1 MEPFELAWERQPDD
15 RQWEKPEGDDPRT
28 LYQMLMTSVDRF
40 GDLNCFGFI
49 QAPGMPRTHM
59 SYNQF
64 GSLATAVGKQLA
76 AVGVE
81 AGDRV
86 ALILNNS
93 VEWAALS
100 YGANGIGAAYTAMYT
115 HQHGTEWAYILN
127 DSTPA
132 LLAVADTGVLDKLV
146 EHMPKEASGWPSCG
160 ILLLGDEPA
169 NELPPEG
176 VAVHAW
182 AEFVA
187 AGRQADMFEVADDPF
202 ALNTLI
208 YTSGTTGNPKGVML
222 SNWNTL
228 SNILCVQSAFTIYV
242 GDKNAAFLPWAHS
255 FGSTFDLHWMIR
267 CGVHINLI
275 SDLTKIADEC
285 IEIKPAVL
293 LAVPR
298 VWNKFYDRVNAQFEA
313 ATGLKKVFVGK
324 AQKSAAKRIAKA
336 GVECDAVPPSG
347 FFDKLWDKLVWSKVR
362 ARFGGNIRFCMSG
375 AAALSPDVAA
385 FIQMVGFNCY
395 EGYGLTET
403 SPLVSAN
410 GWSGPGTSKLNTVGK
425 VANGVKVTID
435 TDAWDDP
442 ERPDEG
448 EIVVT
453 GPNVMMGYWNN
464 EEATKEV
471 IIEPGTFRTGDLGKL
486 SKDGYL
492 SITGRVKSQFKL
504 ENGKYVSPSGLEE
517 TITLNP
523 LVEQCVLDGRNM
535 LNTFLI
541 AHPNMETLRVAL
553 KGAGIDTSGDDA
565 ALCASAEVRS
575 FVLADLKKNNMV
587 APDWKGY
594 EVARTLILDPEE
606 WTTDNEML
614 TPSFKVKLHET
625 FWPST
630 TKRFRPLLEAFIR
643 YAGFHEQ
650 QHWKTSPEFMI
661 NKACFSFTTVLFEEG
676 RDPTPCHRIWKCT
689 RANSTRHSE
698 TTIELPSRERWRAFR
713 CGEKTNSRKTSA
725 SSLLQH
731 GEQRH

>member
-1 MEPFELAWERQPDD
+1 
-15 RQWEKPEGDDPRT
+15 
-28 LYQMLMTSVDRF
+28 MLMTSVSRFGERNAFGYIPAPGMARTHVTYQQF
-40 GDLNCFGFI
+40 GDL
-49 QAPGMPRTHM
+49 
-59 SYNQF
+59 
-64 GSLATAVGKQLA
+64 ATSVGRQLA

-115 HQHGTEWAYILN
+115 HQHGQEWAYILN
-127 DSTPA
+127 DATPS
-132 LLAVADTGVLDKLV
+132 LLAVADTTVLDKLV
-146 EHMPKEASGWPSCG
+146 ANMPGESSGWPKCG
-160 ILLLGDEPA
+160 VLLLGEDEA

-176 VAVHAW
+176 VTVHRW
-182 AEFVA
+182 SEFVA
-187 AGRQADMFEVADDPF
+187 AGREAEAFEVADDPF

-222 SNWNTL
+222 TNWNTL
-228 SNILCVQSAFTIYV
+228 SNILCVQSAFKIYI

-275 SDLTKIADEC
+275 SDLTRIADEC

-313 ATGLKKVFVGK
+313 ATGLKKIFVTK
-324 AQKSAAKRIAKA
+324 AQNSAAKRIAKA

-347 FFDKLWDKLVWSKVR
+347 FFDKLWDRLVWSKVR

-410 GWSGPGTSKLNTVGK
+410 GWSGPGTSKLNTVGR
-425 VANGVKVTID
+425 VANGVTVTID
-435 TDAWDDP
+435 TNAWDDP
-442 ERPDEG
+442 DRPDEG

-453 GPNVMMGYWNN
+453 GPNVMKGYWNN
-464 EEATKEV
+464 DAATEEV
-471 IIEPGTFRTGDLGKL
+471 IVEPGTFRTGDLGKL
-486 SKDGYL
+486 TNGYL

-504 ENGKYVSPSGLEE
+504 ENGKYVSPSALEE
-517 TITLNP
+517 KVKLNP
-523 LVEQCVLDGRNM
+523 MVEQAVLDGRNM

-541 AHPNMETLRVAL
+541 VHPNMEALR
-553 KGAGIDTSGDDA
+553 KGLSAAGIDASGDDA
-565 ALCASAEVRS
+565 ALCANADVRS
-575 FVLADLKKNNMV
+575 FMLSELKNNNMK

-614 TPSFKVKLHET
+614 TPSMKVKL
-625 FWPST
+625 
-630 TKRFRPLLEAFIR
+630 RNLLAKYDDEI
-643 YAGFHEQ
+643 
-650 QHWKTSPEFMI
+650 
-661 NKACFSFTTVLFEEG
+661 KA
-676 RDPTPCHRIWKCT
+676 I
-689 RANSTRHSE
+689 A
-698 TTIELPSRERWRAFR
+698 
-713 CGEKTNSRKTSA
+713 
-725 SSLLQH
+725 
-731 GEQRH
+731 

>member
-1 MEPFELAWERQPDD
+1 MEPSELAWERQPND
-15 RQWEKPEGDDPRT
+15 RQWKKPEGDDPRT

-40 GDLNCFGFI
+40 SDLPCFGYI
-49 QAPGMPRTHM
+49 PSPGMPRTHI

-64 GSLATAVGKQLA
+64 GELATSVGKQLS
-76 AVGVE
+76 AVGVK

-115 HQHGTEWAYILN
+115 HQHGSEWAYILN
-127 DSTPA
+127 DSTPS
-132 LLAVADTGVLDKLV
+132 LLAVADTAVLDKLV
-146 EHMPKEASGWPSCG
+146 ANMPGDASGWPSCG
-160 ILLLGDEPA
+160 VLLLGDEPA

-176 VAVHAW
+176 VTVHSW
-182 AEFVA
+182 SEFVA
-187 AGRQADMFEVADDPF
+187 AGRNADMFEIVDDPF

-410 GWSGPGTSKLNTVGK
+410 GWSGAGTSRLNTVVK

-486 SKDGYL
+486 TPDGYL

-504 ENGKYVSPSGLEE
+504 ENGKYVAPSGLEE

-541 AHPNMETLRVAL
+541 AHPNMGALRAAL
-553 KGAGIDTSGDDA
+553 KGAGMDTSGDDA
-565 ALCASAEVRS
+565 ALCANADVRK
-575 FVLADLKKNNMV
+575 FLLDDLKKNNMV

-614 TPSFKVKLHET
+614 TPSFKVKL
-625 FWPST
+625 
-630 TKRFRPLLEAFIR
+630 RNLLKK
-643 YAGFHEQ
+643 HD
-650 QHWKTSPEFMI
+650 
-661 NKACFSFTTVLFEEG
+661 EEIQAIG
-676 RDPTPCHRIWKCT
+676 
-689 RANSTRHSE
+689 
-698 TTIELPSRERWRAFR
+698 
-713 CGEKTNSRKTSA
+713 
-725 SSLLQH
+725 
-731 GEQRH
+731 

>member
-1 MEPFELAWERQPDD
+1 MFKCSVLHTSTMEPFELAWERQPDD
-15 RQWEKPEGDDPRT
+15 RQWEKPEG
-28 LYQMLMTSVDRF
+28 
-40 GDLNCFGFI
+40 
-49 QAPGMPRTHM
+49 
-59 SYNQF
+59 
-64 GSLATAVGKQLA
+64 
-76 AVGVE
+76 
-81 AGDRV
+81 
-86 ALILNNS
+86 
-93 VEWAALS
+93 
-100 YGANGIGAAYTAMYT
+100 
-115 HQHGTEWAYILN
+115 
-127 DSTPA
+127 
-132 LLAVADTGVLDKLV
+132 
-146 EHMPKEASGWPSCG
+146 
-160 ILLLGDEPA
+160 
-169 NELPPEG
+169 

-182 AEFVA
+182 ADFVA
-187 AGRQADMFEVADDPF
+187 AGRQAETFDIADDPF

-298 VWNKFYDRVNAQFEA
+298 VWNKFYDRVNGQFDA
-313 ATGLKKVFVGK
+313 ATGLKKIFIK
-324 AQKSAAKRIAKA
+324 NAQKSAAKRIAKA

-403 SPLVSAN
+403 SPLVAAN
-410 GWSGPGTSKLNTVGK
+410 GWSGPGTSKLNTVGL

-486 SKDGYL
+486 TNGYL

-504 ENGKYVSPSGLEE
+504 ENGKYVAPSGLEE

-523 LVEQCVLDGRNM
+523 LIEQCVLDGRNM
-535 LNTFLI
+535 LHTFLI
-541 AHPNMETLRVAL
+541 VHPNMEALRAAL
-553 KGAGIDTSGDDA
+553 KGAGISASGDDA
-565 ALCASAEVRS
+565 ALCPDVSVRN
-575 FVLADLKKNNMV
+575 FVLENLKKNNMV
-587 APDWKGY
+587 SPDWKGY
-594 EVARTLILDPEE
+594 EVARNIILDPEE

-614 TPSFKVKLHET
+614 TPSFKVKL
-625 FWPST
+625 
-630 TKRFRPLLEAFIR
+630 RNLLAKYDEDIKAF
-643 YAGFHEQ
+643 A
-650 QHWKTSPEFMI
+650 
-661 NKACFSFTTVLFEEG
+661 
-676 RDPTPCHRIWKCT
+676 
-689 RANSTRHSE
+689 
-698 TTIELPSRERWRAFR
+698 
-713 CGEKTNSRKTSA
+713 
-725 SSLLQH
+725 
-731 GEQRH
+731 

>member
-1 MEPFELAWERQPDD
+1 MQPDELAWERQPND
-15 RQWEKPEGDDPRT
+15 RQWEKPEGVDPRT
-28 LYQMLMTSVDRF
+28 LYQMLMTSVGRFGERNAFGYIPAPGMARTHVTYQQF
-40 GDLNCFGFI
+40 GDL
-49 QAPGMPRTHM
+49 
-59 SYNQF
+59 
-64 GSLATAVGKQLA
+64 ATSVGRQLA

-115 HQHGTEWAYILN
+115 HQHGQEWAYILN
-127 DSTPA
+127 DATPS
-132 LLAVADTGVLDKLV
+132 LLAVADTTVLDKLV
-146 EHMPKEASGWPSCG
+146 ANMPGESSAWPKCG
-160 ILLLGDEPA
+160 VLLLGEDEA

-176 VAVHAW
+176 VTVHRW
-182 AEFVA
+182 SEFVA
-187 AGRQADMFEVADDPF
+187 AGREAEAFEVADDPF

-222 SNWNTL
+222 TNWNTL
-228 SNILCVQSAFTIYV
+228 SNILCVQSAFKIYI

-275 SDLTKIADEC
+275 SDLTRIADEC

-313 ATGLKKVFVGK
+313 ATGLKKIFVTK
-324 AQKSAAKRIAKA
+324 AQNSAAKRIAKA

-347 FFDKLWDKLVWSKVR
+347 FFDKLWDRLVWSKVR

-410 GWSGPGTSKLNTVGK
+410 GWSGPGTSKLNTVGL
-425 VANGVKVTID
+425 VANGVTVTID
-435 TDAWDDP
+435 TNAWDDP
-442 ERPDEG
+442 DRPDEG

-453 GPNVMMGYWNN
+453 GPNVMKGYWNN
-464 EEATKEV
+464 DAATEEV
-471 IIEPGTFRTGDLGKL
+471 IVEPGTFRTGDLGKL
-486 SKDGYL
+486 TNGYL

-504 ENGKYVSPSGLEE
+504 ENGKYVSPSALEE
-517 TITLNP
+517 KVKLNP
-523 LVEQCVLDGRNM
+523 MVEQAVLDGRNM

-541 AHPNMETLRVAL
+541 VHPNMEALR
-553 KGAGIDTSGDDA
+553 KGLSSAGIDASGDDA
-565 ALCASAEVRS
+565 ALCANADVRS
-575 FVLADLKKNNMV
+575 FMLSELKKNNMK

-614 TPSFKVKLHET
+614 TPSMKVKL
-625 FWPST
+625 
-630 TKRFRPLLEAFIR
+630 RNLLAKYDDEI
-643 YAGFHEQ
+643 
-650 QHWKTSPEFMI
+650 
-661 NKACFSFTTVLFEEG
+661 KA
-676 RDPTPCHRIWKCT
+676 I
-689 RANSTRHSE
+689 A
-698 TTIELPSRERWRAFR
+698 
-713 CGEKTNSRKTSA
+713 
-725 SSLLQH
+725 
-731 GEQRH
+731 

>member
-28 LYQMLMTSVDRF
+28 LYQMLMTSVNRF
-40 GDLNCFGFI
+40 GDLPCFGYI
-49 QAPGMPRTHM
+49 PSPGMPRTHI
-59 SYNQF
+59 SYNEF
-64 GSLATAVGKQLA
+64 GELATSVGKQLA
-76 AVGVE
+76 AVGVK

-115 HQHGTEWAYILN
+115 HQHGTEWAYILG

-132 LLAVADTGVLDKLV
+132 LLAVADTAVLDKLV
-146 EHMPKEASGWPSCG
+146 ANMPSEASGWPSCG
-160 ILLLGDEPA
+160 VLLLGGEPA

-182 AEFVA
+182 ADFVA
-187 AGRQADMFEVADDPF
+187 AGRSADAFEIADDPF

-395 EGYGLTET
+395 EG
-403 SPLVSAN
+403 
-410 GWSGPGTSKLNTVGK
+410 
-425 VANGVKVTID
+425 
-435 TDAWDDP
+435 
-442 ERPDEG
+442 
-448 EIVVT
+448 
-453 GPNVMMGYWNN
+453 
-464 EEATKEV
+464 
-471 IIEPGTFRTGDLGKL
+471 
-486 SKDGYL
+486 
-492 SITGRVKSQFKL
+492 
-504 ENGKYVSPSGLEE
+504 
-517 TITLNP
+517 
-523 LVEQCVLDGRNM
+523 
-535 LNTFLI
+535 
-541 AHPNMETLRVAL
+541 
-553 KGAGIDTSGDDA
+553 
-565 ALCASAEVRS
+565 
-575 FVLADLKKNNMV
+575 
-587 APDWKGY
+587 
-594 EVARTLILDPEE
+594 
-606 WTTDNEML
+606 
-614 TPSFKVKLHET
+614 
-625 FWPST
+625 
-630 TKRFRPLLEAFIR
+630 
-643 YAGFHEQ
+643 
-650 QHWKTSPEFMI
+650 
-661 NKACFSFTTVLFEEG
+661 
-676 RDPTPCHRIWKCT
+676 
-689 RANSTRHSE
+689 
-698 TTIELPSRERWRAFR
+698 
-713 CGEKTNSRKTSA
+713 
-725 SSLLQH
+725 
-731 GEQRH
+731 